1 MEQLCRALA
10 RSGVQ
15 AEREYPLS
23 QHSSFR
29 IGGCAALAIFPK
41 TRDEMI
47 RSLQLLTEYGVPYVT
62 VGKASNVVF
71 DDKGFAG
78 AVLFTTA
85 FRDISVENG
94 LIRASAGASLYSVAV
109 TAAQH
114 GLSGLEFAHG
124 IPGTLGGG
132 VLMNAGAYGGSL
144 SDVCVQS
151 EYFDAQSGAI
161 KELSGQAQNFSY
173 RSSIYLSNPSYTILG
188 ATLAGKPDD
197 PESIRARMD
206 DYKNRRRASQ
216 PLEYPSAGS
225 VFKRPEGHFAGKL
238 IEDCGLKGL
247 RVGGAEVSQKHA
259 GFIVNRGGATCEDVK
274 RLVARIQA
282 AVLEKTGVM
291 LEPEIRFI

>member
-1 MEQLCRALA
+1 MKELCHALA
-10 RSGVQ
+10 RCGVHT
-15 AEREYPLS
+15 ETEYPLS

-47 RSLQLLTEYGVPYVT
+47 RSLQLILEHNVPYVT

-71 DDKGFAG
+71 DDKGYAG

-85 FRDISVENG
+85 FRELSVKG
-94 LIRASAGASLYSVAV
+94 DLICVSAGASLYSVAV
-109 TAAQH
+109 AAAQA

-144 SDVCVQS
+144 GDVCIES
-151 EYFDAQSGAI
+151 EYFDAKNGQI
-161 KELSGQAQNFSY
+161 KVLTGNAQAFSY
-173 RSSIYLSNPSYTILG
+173 RSSIYLSNPNYTVLG
-188 ATLAGKPDD
+188 ATLLGTPDSQD
-197 PESIRARMD
+197 AIRARME

-225 VFKRPEGHFAGKL
+225 VFKRPTGHFAGKL

-247 RVGGAEVSQKHA
+247 RVGGAEVSEKHA
-259 GFIVNRGGATCEDVK
+259 GFIVNRGGATAEDVK
-274 RLVARIQA
+274 RLVAQIQA
-282 AVLEKTGVM
+282 TVFEKTGVT
-291 LEPEIRFI
+291 LEPEIRFL

>member
-10 RSGVQ
+10 HCGVHT
-15 AEREYPLS
+15 ETEYPLS

-29 IGGCAALAIFPK
+29 IGGRAALAVFPK

-47 RSLQLLTEYGVPYVT
+47 TSLQIILAEGIPFVT

-71 DDKGFAG
+71 DDMGYAG

-85 FRDISVENG
+85 FREIAVENG

-109 TAAQH
+109 AAAQA

-144 SDVCVQS
+144 GDVCIES
-151 EYFDAQSGAI
+151 EYFDAKSGRVE
-161 KELSGQAQNFSY
+161 KLTGDSQKFSY
-173 RSSIYLSNPSYTILG
+173 RSSIYLSDPNYTVLG
-188 ATLAGKPDD
+188 ATLAGKPDEPD
-197 PESIRARMD
+197 AIRARME
-206 DYKNRRRASQ
+206 DYKTRRRASQ
-216 PLEYPSAGS
+216 PLEFPSAGS

-238 IEDCGLKGL
+238 IEDCGLKGK
-247 RVGGAEVSQKHA
+247 RVGGAEVSTKHA
-259 GFIVNRGGATCEDVK
+259 GFIINRGGATCEDVK
-274 RLVARIQA
+274 RLVAYIQA
-282 AVLEKTGVM
+282 TVLEKTGVA
-291 LEPEIRFI
+291 LEPEIRFL